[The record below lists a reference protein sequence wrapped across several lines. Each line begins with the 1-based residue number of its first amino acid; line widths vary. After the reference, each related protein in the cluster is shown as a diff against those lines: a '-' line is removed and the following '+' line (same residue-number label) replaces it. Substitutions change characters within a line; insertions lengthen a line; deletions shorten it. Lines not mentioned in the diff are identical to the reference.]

1 MRIKR
6 DHYLDLLIA
15 GRHNGL
21 IKIITGIRRSGKTV
35 LLFDLFDEYL
45 KQNGVPENHIIKVAL
60 DDRRYSDLR
69 NPDKMLSYIDTKIM
83 EEEGWHYI
91 LLDEVQMMDEFVDV
105 LNSFLHMRNID
116 VYVTGSNS
124 KFLSRDIATEFRGRG
139 DEIHLYP
146 LSFSEYCNAL
156 GGDKHI
162 RWREYYTFGGI
173 PQHLAHDDAKRKEDF
188 LRSLFQSVYLRD
200 ILERHRIKNKDE
212 FEELMEVVASSIGSP
227 CNPNKLSNTFKS
239 VKGVGID
246 YKTIARYLDYMEEAF
261 FIERARRYDVKGKR
275 YINSLSKYYF
285 QDIGLRNALTDFR
298 QLEEN
303 HIMENVIYNELRLR
317 GYRVDVGIVEARTTN
332 KRNESIRK
340 QLEVDFVAN
349 RGYDRYYIQSVLS
362 LPDREKKEQEIAS
375 LRRIEDS
382 FKKILLVKD
391 DIMPYKD
398 ENGYLILGLFDFLMD
413 KDSLE
418 KF

>member
-69 NPDKMLSYIDTKIM
+69 NPDKMLNYIDTKIM
-83 EEEGWHYI
+83 EEGWHYI

-146 LSFSEYCNAL
+146 LSFSEYYNAL
-156 GGDKHI
+156 GGDRHI

-173 PQHLAHDDAKRKEDF
+173 PQHLVHDDAKKKEDF

>member
-45 KQNGVPENHIIKVAL
+45 KQNGVSENHIIKVAL

-69 NPDKMLSYIDTKIM
+69 NPDKMLNYIDTKIM
-83 EEEGWHYI
+83 EEGWHYI

-146 LSFSEYCNAL
+146 LSFSEYYNAL
-156 GGDKHI
+156 GGDRHI

-173 PQHLAHDDAKRKEDF
+173 PQHLVHDDAKKKEDF

-200 ILERHRIKNKDE
+200 VLERHRIKNKDE

-239 VKGVGID
+239 VKGVSID

-303 HIMENVIYNELRLR
+303 HIMENIIYNELRLR
-317 GYRVDVGIVEARTTN
+317 GYRVDVGIVEIRTTN